1 MARSDFIDPTKEA
14 AAVKALLESIAAVD
28 AEDDQLVLD
37 MIEGETRFLDL
48 IDALLLRRAESLGH
62 VEGLDAAIA
71 TLEARKARF
80 KARAESAKALI
91 EQALTM
97 AELPKL
103 ERPAATLTMSA
114 RAPSLIVTEESAVPS
129 RFWRTPDPVLD
140 KKALT
145 AALRERRKAIE
156 SLPEDPEARAAA
168 LAAIPEDIP
177 GVELSN
183 AAPTLTIRS
192 A

>member
-1 MARSDFIDPTKEA
+1 VSRDFIDPNKEA

-37 MIEGETRFLDL
+37 MIEGESRFLDL
-48 IDALLLRRAESLGH
+48 IDALLLRRAECLGH
-62 VEGLDAAIA
+62 VEGLDSAIA

-91 EQALTM
+91 EQALTL
-97 AELPKL
+97 ADLPKL

>member
-1 MARSDFIDPTKEA
+1 MSRDFIDPNKEA

-62 VEGLDAAIA
+62 VEGLDKAIA
-71 TLEARKARF
+71 TLEARQARF

-91 EQALTM
+91 EQALTL
-97 AELPKL
+97 ADLPKL

-140 KKALT
+140 KKAVT

>member
-1 MARSDFIDPTKEA
+1 MSRDFIDPNKEA

-62 VEGLDAAIA
+62 VEGLDSAIA

-140 KKALT
+140 KKAVT

>member
-1 MARSDFIDPTKEA
+1 MPRSDFIDPNKEA

-48 IDALLLRRAESLGH
+48 IDALLLRRAECLGH
-62 VEGLDAAIA
+62 VEGLDSAIA

-91 EQALTM
+91 EQALTL
-97 AELPKL
+97 ADLPKL

>member
-1 MARSDFIDPTKEA
+1 MPRPDFIDPAKEA

-28 AEDDQLVLD
+28 ADDEQLVLD

-71 TLEARKARF
+71 NLEARKARF

-91 EQALTM
+91 EQALTL

-114 RAPSLIVTEESAVPS
+114 RAPSLIVTEESAVPA

-140 KKALT
+140 KKALI